1 MESLLKQ
8 LKELPARFQAL
19 PGGVRAAL
27 LAGVAVAVV
36 LAVAVGVMAKGGE
49 YQYAFTNLT
58 QEDSTEATGLLKNAG
73 IPFRTE
79 AGGSALAVPADK
91 VYDARITMATAGLP
105 RGSGVGFELFDRGD
119 LGVSEFTQRVN
130 LRRAIEGELARTI
143 GNFSGVRSARVSVSL
158 GEHGLYREEDKKPS
172 ASVVAMLQPGR
183 TLGERELAGIR
194 HLVSSAV
201 PGLAADLVTV
211 LDGHGSVLSEDSAWD
226 SPEASYQRKLER
238 EYEQRIVSLLEPVV
252 GPGAVIARVTATVD
266 HSTLSQNTEVFDPDQ
281 VALRS
286 ERKVAQSS
294 NSQTNQPAGVAGAQA
309 NIPLAPQP
317 PQAGPST
324 QGNTANNDE
333 VKNFEISKTT
343 TQTVARLPRLQKLSV
358 AVMLD
363 GAGGKARPTEEIA
376 RLSELARKAV
386 GYDEARGDQFEMTSQ
401 VFGRS
406 PDVAEV
412 KPPEKTPVWLYASG
426 AAGLLAA
433 LGVAVALGRRGK
445 ETQGLGL
452 VLQPGATVA
461 ALEARANGT
470 VKDAASTK
478 QLPAEPK
485 PPLLVDPIADI
496 RERARAMV
504 RADPERAVVLIRS
517 WLGQDLE
524 KGVEHG

>member
-1 MESLLKQ
+1 M
-8 LKELPARFQAL
+8 
-19 PGGVRAAL
+19 
-27 LAGVAVAVV
+27 
-36 LAVAVGVMAKGGE
+36 
-49 YQYAFTNLT
+49 
-58 QEDSTEATGLLKNAG
+58 
-73 IPFRTE
+73 
-79 AGGSALAVPADK
+79 
-91 VYDARITMATAGLP
+91 
-105 RGSGVGFELFDRGD
+105 
-119 LGVSEFTQRVN
+119 
-130 LRRAIEGELARTI
+130 
-143 GNFSGVRSARVSVSL
+143 
-158 GEHGLYREEDKKPS
+158 
-172 ASVVAMLQPGR
+172 
-183 TLGERELAGIR
+183 
-194 HLVSSAV
+194 

-252 GPGAVIARVTATVD
+252 GAGAVIARVTAAVD

-317 PQAGPST
+317 PQPGPST

-412 KPPEKTPVWLYASG
+412 KPPEKTPVWLYASV

-445 ETQGLGL
+445 EAQVL

-461 ALEARANGT
+461 SLEARANGT
-470 VKDAASTK
+470 AEGAASMS

-485 PPLLVDPIADI
+485 PPLLIDPIADI

-524 KGVEHG
+524 KGVERG